1 MTFRTIDFEVCRWA
15 VRGGRGVGS
24 HFLWHTFNGLL
35 LYVLLLGAIRHGAP
49 KRTE

>member
-1 MTFRTIDFEVCRWA
+1 MDRFDARYV
-15 VRGGRGVGS
+15 RGVGS